1 MTDSQSDYVCTLSPE
16 LIAKAEKELNEKA
29 QWRSRDIQAL
39 REMVLKQ
46 RDLKIR
52 TDDAFL
58 LRFLRAKKFDYE
70 RAFQLIMTHYKMK
83 IENKEI
89 FTNLRPS
96 AVKHVLDDGVT
107 GVLASRDKEGRRVVI
122 FRPGK
127 WDVARYGLDD
137 IFRTNFLTLSKL
149 IEEEETQVNG
159 IVMVIDLKDLSWS
172 HAKNVSPFY
181 AKRISSLLQDA
192 FPARFKGLH
201 YLHEPVFFDYVF
213 AIVKQFLKEKTVSR
227 LHFHG
232 DKPEGLKEF
241 VGEAI
246 LPKEYGGP
254 LPPFSNKDWAEKL
267 LACDEQFDQEAKYG
281 LMDATAKASKSSKAD
296 AMECLVGSY
305 RKLDV

>member
-1 MTDSQSDYVCTLSPE
+1 MTEPQGEYVCTLPPE
-16 LIAKAEKELNEKA
+16 LVEKAEKELNEKP

-39 REMVLKQ
+39 RDMVLKQ
-46 RDLKIR
+46 RDLKVR

-58 LRFLRAKKFDYE
+58 LRFLRAKKFDYD

-83 IENKEI
+83 VENKEI

-107 GVLASRDKEGRRVVI
+107 GVLASRDKEGRPVI
-122 FRPGK
+122 VLRPGK
-127 WDVARYGLDD
+127 WDVSRYGLDD
-137 IFRTNFLTLSKL
+137 IFRTNFMTLSKL
-149 IEEEETQVNG
+149 IEDEETQVNG
-159 IVMVIDLKDLSWS
+159 LIMVIDLKEMGWN

-181 AKRISSLLQDA
+181 AKRVASLLQDA

-201 YLHEPVFFDYVF
+201 YLHQPSFFDYVF
-213 AIVKQFLKEKTVSR
+213 SIVKQFLKEKTVSR

-232 DKPEGLKEF
+232 EKPEGLTEYIDK
-241 VGEAI
+241 AN
-246 LPKEYGGP
+246 LPKEYGGE
-254 LPPFSNKDWAEKL
+254 LPPFSNKDWAETL
-267 LACDEQFDQEAKYG
+267 LKCDEQFDQEAKYG
-281 LMDATAKASKSSKAD
+281 LLDSTTKATKSSKAD